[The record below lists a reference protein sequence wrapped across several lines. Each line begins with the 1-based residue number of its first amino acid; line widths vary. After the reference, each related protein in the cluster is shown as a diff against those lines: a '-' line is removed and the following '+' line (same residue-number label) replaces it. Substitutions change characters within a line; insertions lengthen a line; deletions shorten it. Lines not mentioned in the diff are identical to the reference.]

1 MEELPV
7 ILDHLKSTVE
17 CLSMSA
23 QTNTWEVCGGL
34 DRLHSIMMNIFSHG
48 CLTINSNTED
58 GIWNFIQGIN
68 WLHPTIASLCTFSRN
83 ICPKNEHL
91 NKSSLWI
98 YKSLENHSL
107 SEKLGLL
114 LSDKDHLYTFYK
126 PEAFLCQKEYSDAAL
141 LCLRVVELNQ
151 PSLLLE
157 INPKL
162 FLNYSS
168 KSEHC
173 TTLPKSLHKQT
184 YSKYFKQ
191 LGSLTNLLK
200 YKSSE
205 NTNENNMNTG
215 HHNDLPK
222 HKIKHLCKRQCYK
235 SWPNIYNKTFDQ
247 SKLRRSLSVDTIQ
260 KSDYS
265 LDCTHQ
271 TTTIENTAQVLLPKL
286 LDVNYEQLLHDNDDS
301 NKHQLLSSDLPKQN
315 KRRSKLFKLPLKIL
329 EESDD
334 DTRSNI
340 SDGSRT
346 LIPYDEFPPS
356 KYVGTFG
363 LVSSYFPDQDLFK
376 FLSSGQFLQAN
387 AELDRENAH
396 FKISEAIIGTIEQI
410 KCNQK
415 LKFTD
420 EVIDESDEEINRLKQ
435 RIRCRRKQKLQI
447 EQTPMAGTSSSDCLT
462 ESTMSSL
469 TSSYCSTTSSMSTTD
484 DMDEFDLDNDSICS
498 SMFSLCSSPASS
510 LSYSNAD
517 RTRSASVC
525 STVTAES
532 VARSLIRQISHKNN
546 WPVDVNVQWLISEK
560 DAPQQIL
567 PLPSSWPVN
576 PHDHA
581 DDRPEAS
588 SRLRGTSDW
597 APPRPQIIFTSH
609 PSPIRKNIME
619 LQDYRCAGCSMKV
632 AVKYASKFR
641 YCFYLGRYFC
651 TGCHVDKTAIIPGRI
666 IGKWDF
672 SKYPVS
678 CFSFTL
684 LEKILFDPLFNITDL
699 NSVLYKRARGLDKVR
714 TYRMQLYYIKDFIFL
729 CRYAD
734 RLKETLE
741 NMDAH
746 IILKPDLYS
755 IQNLV
760 DVKNGELCKKLQNLI
775 VICNKHIIN
784 CQLCQARGFVCEICN
799 KNKILFPWDF
809 RLVTRCVD
817 CGSCYHKK
825 CYDSRKVPMCPRCPR
840 IMAMFKRTESQ
851 NDQSTVVQS

>member
-1 MEELPV
+1 MEELPA

-17 CLSMSA
+17 CLSMST

-48 CLTINSNTED
+48 CLTINSNAED
-58 GIWNFIQGIN
+58 AVWHFIQGLN
-68 WLHPTIASLCTFSRN
+68 WLHPTVASLCTFSRN
-83 ICPKNEHL
+83 TYSKNEHL
-91 NKSSLWI
+91 DKSSLWI

-114 LSDKDHLYTFYK
+114 LSDKDHLYKCYK

-162 FLNYSS
+162 YLNSSS
-168 KSEHC
+168 KNEHC
-173 TTLPKSLHKQT
+173 TTLPKLLYKQT
-184 YSKYFKQ
+184 HSKYFEQ
-191 LGSLTNLLK
+191 LGSLTNNLTH
-200 YKSSE
+200 KSSE
-205 NTNENNMNTG
+205 NTNEHNMNPR

-222 HKIKHLCKRQCYK
+222 HKIKHLSKRQCYK
-235 SWPNIYNKTFDQ
+235 SWPDIYKTFDHL
-247 SKLRRSLSVDTIQ
+247 KLKRSLSFDTLHT
-260 KSDYS
+260 SDYS
-265 LDCTHQ
+265 FDCTHKAA
-271 TTTIENTAQVLLPKL
+271 TIGNTAQVTLPKL
-286 LDVNYEQLLHDNDDS
+286 LDVNYEQLLNDNENS
-301 NKHQLLSSDLPKQN
+301 NKHQILNSDLPKRT
-315 KRRSKLFKLPLKIL
+315 KRRSKLFTLPLKIL

-356 KYVGTFG
+356 KYVGTCG

-420 EVIDESDEEINRLKQ
+420 EVIDESDEEINRLKH

-447 EQTPMAGTSSSDCLT
+447 EQTPTAGTSSSDGLT

-484 DMDEFDLDNDSICS
+484 DMDEFELDDDSICS
-498 SMFSLCSSPASS
+498 SSMFSVCSSSAGSS
-510 LSYSNAD
+510 SYLNAD
-517 RTRSASVC
+517 RMRSASVC

-532 VARSLIRQISHKNN
+532 VARSLIRQISQKNN
-546 WPVDVNVQWLISEK
+546 WPVDVNVQWLISEN
-560 DAPQQIL
+560 DVPQRIL

-576 PHDHA
+576 PHESTDE
-581 DDRPEAS
+581 RSEAS

-619 LQDYRCAGCSMKV
+619 LQGYRCAGCSMKV

-672 SKYPVS
+672 SKY
-678 CFSFTL
+678 
-684 LEKILFDPLFNITDL
+684 
-699 NSVLYKRARGLDKVR
+699 
-714 TYRMQLYYIKDFIFL
+714 
-729 CRYAD
+729 
-734 RLKETLE
+734 
-741 NMDAH
+741 
-746 IILKPDLYS
+746 
-755 IQNLV
+755 
-760 DVKNGELCKKLQNLI
+760 
-775 VICNKHIIN
+775 
-784 CQLCQARGFVCEICN
+784 
-799 KNKILFPWDF
+799 
-809 RLVTRCVD
+809 VTR
-817 CGSCYHKK
+817 
-825 CYDSRKVPMCPRCPR
+825 VPQMRP
-840 IMAMFKRTESQ
+840 
-851 NDQSTVVQS
+851 

>member
-1 MEELPV
+1 MEELSA
-7 ILDHLKSTVE
+7 ILDNLKSTVE

-34 DRLHSIMMNIFSHG
+34 DRLHSIMMKIFSHG
-48 CLTINSNTED
+48 CLTINSNAED
-58 GIWNFIQGIN
+58 AIWHFIQGIN
-68 WLHPTIASLCTFSRN
+68 WLHPTIASCTFSRN
-83 ICPKNEHL
+83 TCFKNKHL
-91 NKSSLWI
+91 DRSSLWI

-114 LSDKDHLYTFYK
+114 LSDKDHLYKCYK

-162 FLNYSS
+162 YLNYSS
-168 KSEHC
+168 KNEHC
-173 TTLPKSLHKQT
+173 TTLPKSFYKQT
-184 YSKYFKQ
+184 QSKYFKQ
-191 LGSLTNLLK
+191 LGSLTNILT

-205 NTNENNMNTG
+205 NINEYNMNTG
-215 HHNDLPK
+215 HNNDQPK
-222 HKIKHLCKRQCYK
+222 HKIKHLSKRQCYK
-235 SWPNIYNKTFDQ
+235 SWPDIYKTFDQ
-247 SKLRRSLSVDTIQ
+247 LKLRQSLSFDTLQ
-260 KSDYS
+260 TSDYS
-265 LDCTHQ
+265 LDHTHKAA
-271 TTTIENTAQVLLPKL
+271 TIENTTQVLLPKL
-286 LDVNYEQLLHDNDDS
+286 LDVNYEQLLNDNENS
-301 NKHQLLSSDLPKQN
+301 NKNQTLKNSDLPKRT
-315 KRRSKLFKLPLKIL
+315 KRRSKLFTLPLKIL

-346 LIPYDEFPPS
+346 LIPYDEFPHS

-410 KCNQK
+410 KCHQK

-420 EVIDESDEEINRLKQ
+420 EVIDESDEEINRLKH
-435 RIRCRRKQKLQI
+435 RIRCRRRQKLQI

-469 TSSYCSTTSSMSTTD
+469 TSSYCSTTSSVSTAD
-484 DMDEFDLDNDSICS
+484 DMDDFELDDDSICS
-498 SMFSLCSSPASS
+498 SMFSVCSSSAGSS
-510 LSYSNAD
+510 SYSNID

-532 VARSLIRQISHKNN
+532 VARSLIRQISQKNN
-546 WPVDVNVQWLISEK
+546 WPVNVNVQWLISEN
-560 DAPQQIL
+560 DVPQQIL

-576 PHDHA
+576 PYEPT
-581 DDRPEAS
+581 DDRSDAS

-619 LQDYRCAGCSMKV
+619 LQGYRCAGCSMKV

-651 TGCHVDKTAIIPGRI
+651 TGCHVNKTSIIPGRI
-666 IGKWDF
+666 IEKWDF

-678 CFSFTL
+678 CFSFNL
-684 LEKILFDPLFNITDL
+684 LEKMLFDPLFNITDL

-714 TYRMQLYYIKDFIFL
+714 MYRMQLHYIKDFIFL

-734 RLKETLE
+734 RLKELLE
-741 NMDAH
+741 IIDAH

-760 DVKNGELCKKLQNLI
+760 DVKNGELGKKLQNLI
-775 VICNKHIIN
+775 VTCNKHIIN

-799 KNKILFPWDF
+799 NNKILFPWDF
-809 RLVTRCVD
+809 RFVTRCVD

-851 NDQSTVVQS
+851 NDQNTVVLS